1 MIPWTRARQAL
12 LSSTASRSWVK
23 FKKHVDFRPELFLL
37 GIIPESVHRQNVYLI
52 LHILTAARIIYAQ
65 YWKNE
70 GTPTDQEI
78 IKKILDCAEMDR
90 LTLKIKAKEDTK
102 YYQTWN
108 LSYQWLEG
116 CCID

>member
-1 MIPWTRARQAL
+1 M
-12 LSSTASRSWVK
+12 
-23 FKKHVDFRPELFLL
+23 
-37 GIIPESVHRQNVYLI
+37 
-52 LHILTAARIIYAQ
+52 Q

-90 LTLKIKAKEDTK
+90 LTLKIKGKEDTK
-102 YYQTWN
+102 YYQTWD
-108 LSYQWLEG
+108 LFYQWLEG